1 MFHFPRGDPRRKV
14 PVQGARLEAGV
25 LTAAPSWLPWI
36 KGDVQSL
43 LLDPVACKSV
53 TAVRMCVH
61 GTSAHRLVS
70 RRRWVWESCGG
81 AHADVEEL
89 YAHVAQVLQDCV
101 TRGRDGVVM
110 PEVYLDLGDTDW
122 SRLEKFMTLL
132 APCAALVRL
141 VVPMSKVPESAVR
154 HLAAFAN
161 VVLESD
167 SSRKPVWLRFGRR
180 DKFTTDIAGG
190 TFDNFYPLLV
200 DDPVWLNL

>member
-1 MFHFPRGDPRRKV
+1 
-14 PVQGARLEAGV
+14 
-25 LTAAPSWLPWI
+25 
-36 KGDVQSL
+36 
-43 LLDPVACKSV
+43 
-53 TAVRMCVH
+53 
-61 GTSAHRLVS
+61 
-70 RRRWVWESCGG
+70 
-81 AHADVEEL
+81 
-89 YAHVAQVLQDCV
+89 
-101 TRGRDGVVM
+101 M